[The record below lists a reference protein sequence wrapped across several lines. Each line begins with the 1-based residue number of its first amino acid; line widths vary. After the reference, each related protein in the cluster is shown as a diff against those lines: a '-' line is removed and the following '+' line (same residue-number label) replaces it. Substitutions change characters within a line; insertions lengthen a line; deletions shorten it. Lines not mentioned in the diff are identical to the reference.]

1 MNSRRCFAFDC
12 MIGAVAGLS
21 LKSCDCKELIFVV
34 MIGKRNG
41 FKCAFLRIFYDTK
54 NIKLHSSN
62 SSYFKQ
68 SPIFAVVN
76 KGNSKSLLHLFLY
89 FTVLLFESS
98 LTPFKKELFFFR
110 ASITWNKVYAHT
122 FEVIIWYEC
131 FKGLNF
137 QNYHC

>member
-21 LKSCDCKELIFVV
+21 LKSCDCKQLIFVV

-98 LTPFKKELFFFR
+98 LTPFKKELFFFSEPSLLESVCSYLLGDYL
-110 ASITWNKVYAHT
+110 A
-122 FEVIIWYEC
+122 
-131 FKGLNF
+131 
-137 QNYHC
+137 